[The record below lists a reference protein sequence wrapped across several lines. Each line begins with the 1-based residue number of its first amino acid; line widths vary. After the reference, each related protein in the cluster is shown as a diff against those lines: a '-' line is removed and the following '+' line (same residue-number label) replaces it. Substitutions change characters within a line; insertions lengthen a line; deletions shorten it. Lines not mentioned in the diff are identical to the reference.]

1 VSSGKTLKAIYWPL
15 IVRCD
20 EKMLAWRPALK
31 NIVDLL
37 IEGAKLYPAS
47 ASSYTSEAVPDVTYE
62 VKVDNQ
68 YPLPDD
74 EADEKE
80 TDLAEVNAQ
89 TMSKMAYMKK
99 WRNLTDTEAM
109 QELKQ
114 IALERE
120 MLEDSYGNGGMPTY
134 GEEED
139 LEGEE
144 DDLEGD
150 ELEDE
155 ELDSDRTFDS
165 ALAELEGLLDG
176 L

>member
-1 VSSGKTLKAIYWPL
+1 L
-15 IVRCD
+15 I
-20 EKMLAWRPALK
+20 K
-31 NIVDLL
+31 
-37 IEGAKLYPAS
+37 GAKLYPAS

-120 MLEDSYGNGGMPTY
+120 MLEDSYGNGGMPSY
-134 GEEED
+134 GEED

-144 DDLEGD
+144 EDLEGD

-155 ELDSDRTFDS
+155 ELDSDRKVENSF
-165 ALAELEGLLDG
+165 AELEALLNGL
-176 L
+176 